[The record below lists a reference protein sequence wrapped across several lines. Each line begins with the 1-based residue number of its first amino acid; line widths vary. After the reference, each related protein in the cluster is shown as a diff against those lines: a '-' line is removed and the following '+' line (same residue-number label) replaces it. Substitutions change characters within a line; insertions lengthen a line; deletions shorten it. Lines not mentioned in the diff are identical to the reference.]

1 MLLPGRLSFHVSFH
15 SFVYEDETGA
25 ARVTD
30 DDLRRLLFSIA
41 YRMVGTVS
49 DAEDLVQEAFLR
61 LHREQQEGVEIES
74 PKAFLTT
81 VITRLSIDHLRSA
94 RVRRE
99 EYVGEWL
106 PEPLLV
112 DPAPGP
118 ADHAEMSD
126 TLSLAFLVLLES
138 LSPLERAVFLLHDV
152 FGYSFAEIA
161 AVVDKSEDNCR
172 QIASRSRRAVEAGQP
187 RFDPSAE
194 ERQRVAERFFAALTG
209 EASDIAELLSEDVVL
224 HGDGG
229 GKAPAIARA
238 LHGAHRVSRTFAN
251 WVKQGVRVG
260 ATIDAAIVN
269 GQPGAIFR
277 TESGE
282 VVSVLMLKVTDGR
295 ISEIFSIVN
304 PDKLQ
309 HVGKTAD
316 LVALMRLRGDSSQ
329 A

>member
-1 MLLPGRLSFHVSFH
+1 
-15 SFVYEDETGA
+15 
-25 ARVTD
+25 VT

-41 YRMVGTVS
+41 YRMVGSVS
-49 DAEDLVQEAFLR
+49 DAEDLVQEAYLR
-61 LHREQQEGVEIES
+61 MHREQQEGTEIES

-94 RVRRE
+94 RIRRE

-112 DPAPGP
+112 DPGPGP
-118 ADHAEMSD
+118 ADTAEMSD

-152 FGYSFAEIA
+152 FGYSFAEIGE
-161 AVVDKSEDNCR
+161 VVDKTEENCR
-172 QIASRSRRAVEAGQP
+172 QIATRARRAVDAGRP
-187 RFDPSAE
+187 RFDPSEE
-194 ERQRVAERFFAALTG
+194 ERRRVAERFFAALAG
-209 EASDIAELLSEDVVL
+209 DASDIAAVLSEDVVL

-238 LHGAHRVSRTFAN
+238 LHGAERVSRTFAN
-251 WVKQGVRVG
+251 WVKAGVRVG
-260 ATIDAAIVN
+260 ATMDAAVVN

-277 TESGE
+277 TASGE
-282 VVSVLMLKVTDGR
+282 VASVLMLKVTDGKV
-295 ISEIFSIVN
+295 SELFSIVN

-309 HVGKTAD
+309 HVGPVAD
-316 LVALMRLRGDSSQ
+316 LTELMRGRPGTG
-329 A
+329 

>member
-1 MLLPGRLSFHVSFH
+1 MTH
-15 SFVYEDETGA
+15 E
-25 ARVTD
+25 
-30 DDLRRLLFSIA
+30 DLRPLLFSIA

-61 LHREQQEGVEIES
+61 LHREEREGAEIES

-112 DPAPGP
+112 DPGPTP
-118 ADHAEMSD
+118 ADHAEIGD

-152 FGYSFAEIA
+152 FGYSHAEIA
-161 AVVDKSEDNCR
+161 GVVDKSVDNCR
-172 QIASRSRRAVEAGQP
+172 QIARRARQAVDAGRP
-187 RFDPSAE
+187 RFDPSEE
-194 ERQRVAERFFAALTG
+194 ERRAVAERFFMALNG
-209 EASDIAELLSEDVVL
+209 DASDIAAVLSEDVVL

-229 GKAPAIARA
+229 GKVPALAHA
-238 LHGAHRVSRTFAN
+238 LHGAARVGRTFAN
-251 WVKQGVRVG
+251 WVKQGTRVG
-260 ATIDAAIVN
+260 ATIDPAVVN
-269 GQPGAIFR
+269 GQPGAVFR
-277 TESGE
+277 APGGE

-295 ISEIFSIVN
+295 VSEIFSVVN

-309 HVGKTAD
+309 HLGEVAD
-316 LVALMRLRGDSSQ
+316 AASLLALLRRSG
-329 A
+329 AN

>member
-1 MLLPGRLSFHVSFH
+1 
-15 SFVYEDETGA
+15 
-25 ARVTD
+25 VT

-61 LHREQQEGVEIES
+61 LHREQQEGTEIES

-99 EYVGEWL
+99 QYVGEWL

-112 DPAPGP
+112 DESPGP

-152 FGYSFAEIA
+152 FGYSFAEIG
-161 AVVDKSEDNCR
+161 AVVERTEENCR
-172 QIASRSRRAVEAGQP
+172 QIASRARRAIDAARP
-187 RFDPSAE
+187 RFDPSEE
-194 ERQRVAERFFAALTG
+194 ERRRVAERFLAALAG
-209 EASDIAELLSEDVVL
+209 DASDIAAVLSEDVVL

-229 GKAPAIARA
+229 GKAPAIARP
-238 LHGAHRVSRTFAN
+238 LVGAGRVSRAFAN
-251 WVKQGVRVG
+251 WAKQGTRVG
-260 ATIDAAIVN
+260 ATMDFAIVN

-277 TESGE
+277 TSAGE
-282 VVSVLMLKVTDGR
+282 VVSVLTVKVTDGKV
-295 ISEIFSIVN
+295 SEVFSVVN

-309 HVGKTAD
+309 HVGKVAD
-316 LVALMRLRGDSSQ
+316 LTALMRLRGGS
-329 A
+329 APA

>member
-1 MLLPGRLSFHVSFH
+1 
-15 SFVYEDETGA
+15 
-25 ARVTD
+25 VT

-41 YRMVGTVS
+41 YRMVGSVS
-49 DAEDLVQEAFLR
+49 DAEDLVQEAYLR
-61 LHREQQEGVEIES
+61 MHREQQEGTEIES

-112 DPAPGP
+112 DPDPGP
-118 ADHAEMSD
+118 ADTAEMSD

-152 FGYSFAEIA
+152 FGYSFAEIGE
-161 AVVDKSEDNCR
+161 VVDKSEENCR
-172 QIASRSRRAVEAGQP
+172 QIATRARRAVDAGRP
-187 RFDPSAE
+187 RFDPSEE
-194 ERQRVAERFFAALTG
+194 ERRRVAERFFAALAG
-209 EASDIAELLSEDVVL
+209 DASDIAAVLSEDVVL

-238 LHGAHRVSRTFAN
+238 LHGAERVSRTFAN
-251 WVKQGVRVG
+251 WVKAGVRVG
-260 ATIDAAIVN
+260 ATMDAAVVN
-269 GQPGAIFR
+269 GQPGAVFR
-277 TESGE
+277 TASGE
-282 VVSVLMLKVTDGR
+282 VVSVLMLKVTDGKV
-295 ISEIFSIVN
+295 SELFSIVN

-309 HVGKTAD
+309 HVGQVAD
-316 LVALMRLRGDSSQ
+316 LTELMRGRPGTS
-329 A
+329 

>member
-1 MLLPGRLSFHVSFH
+1 
-15 SFVYEDETGA
+15 
-25 ARVTD
+25 
-30 DDLRRLLFSIA
+30 LRRLLFSIA

-61 LHREQQEGVEIES
+61 LHRAQQGGTEIES
-74 PKAFLTT
+74 QKAFLTT

-106 PEPLLV
+106 PEPLLA
-112 DPAPGP
+112 DPGPGP
-118 ADHAEMSD
+118 ADHAETSD

-161 AVVDKSEDNCR
+161 NVVGKSEENAR
-172 QIASRSRRAVEAGQP
+172 QIAARARKAVDARRP
-187 RFDPSAE
+187 RFDPSEE
-194 ERQRVAERFFAALTG
+194 ERRAVAERFFAALAG
-209 EASDIAELLSEDVVL
+209 DAADIAAVLSEDVVL

-238 LHGAHRVSRTFAN
+238 LQGVDRVSRTFAN
-251 WVKQGVRVG
+251 WVKQGVRIG
-260 ATIDAAIVN
+260 ATVDFAVVN

-277 TESGE
+277 TAEGE
-282 VVSVLMLKVTDGR
+282 VVSVLMLKISDGKV
-295 ISEIFSIVN
+295 SELFSIVN

-309 HVGKTAD
+309 HVGKVAD
-316 LVALMRLRGDSSQ
+316 LNEVMGLRGGS
-329 A
+329 APA

>member
-1 MLLPGRLSFHVSFH
+1 
-15 SFVYEDETGA
+15 
-25 ARVTD
+25 VTD

-61 LHREQQEGVEIES
+61 LHREEQEGVEIES

-112 DPAPGP
+112 DPDPGP
-118 ADHAEMSD
+118 ADHVEMSD

-152 FGYSFAEIA
+152 FGYSYAEIA
-161 AVVDKSEDNCR
+161 PVVDKSEENCR
-172 QIASRSRRAVEAGQP
+172 QIAVRARRAVDAGRP
-187 RFDPSAE
+187 RFDPSDD
-194 ERQRVAERFFAALTG
+194 ERRRVAERFFAALSG
-209 EASDIAELLSEDVVL
+209 DAADIAAVLSEDVVM

-229 GKAPAIARA
+229 GKVPAIARA
-238 LHGAHRVSRTFAN
+238 VHGADRVSRMWANFA
-251 WVKQGVRVG
+251 KQGAR
-260 ATIDAAIVN
+260 IDARIDVVTVN
-269 GQPGAIFR
+269 GHPGAVLRAADGLVI
-277 TESGE
+277 G
-282 VVSVLMLKVTDGR
+282 VVALDVADGKVR
-295 ISEIFSIVN
+295 EIRSIVN
-304 PDKLQ
+304 PEKLR
-309 HVGKTAD
+309 HIGEPADTA
-316 LVALMRLRGDSSQ
+316 ALLRPPKRVS
-329 A
+329 

>member
-1 MLLPGRLSFHVSFH
+1 
-15 SFVYEDETGA
+15 
-25 ARVTD
+25 VT

-41 YRMVGTVS
+41 YRMVGSVS

-61 LHREQQEGVEIES
+61 LHREQQEGAEIES

-99 EYVGEWL
+99 QYVGEWL

-112 DPAPGP
+112 DPDPGP
-118 ADHAEMSD
+118 ADQAEMSD

-138 LSPLERAVFLLHDV
+138 LTPLERAIFLLHDV
-152 FGYSFAEIA
+152 FGYSYAEIGQ
-161 AVVDKSEDNCR
+161 VVDKSEDNCR
-172 QIASRSRRAVEAGQP
+172 QIALRARRAVDAGRP
-187 RFDPSAE
+187 RFDPSEE
-194 ERQRVAERFFAALTG
+194 ERRRVAERFFAAVTG
-209 EASDIAELLSEDVVL
+209 EASDIADVLSEDVVL

-238 LHGAHRVSRTFAN
+238 LHGVDRVSRTFSN
-251 WVKQGVRVG
+251 WAKQGARLG
-260 ATIDAAIVN
+260 ATMDPAVVN
-269 GQPGAIFR
+269 GQPGAVFR
-277 TESGE
+277 SATGE
-282 VVSVLMLKVTDGR
+282 VISVLMIKVTDGKV
-295 ISEIFSIVN
+295 SELFSIVN

-309 HVGKTAD
+309 HVGEVAD
-316 LVALMRLRGDSSQ
+316 LSALMRLRGGSPP

>member
-1 MLLPGRLSFHVSFH
+1 
-15 SFVYEDETGA
+15 
-25 ARVTD
+25 VT

-61 LHREQQEGVEIES
+61 LHREQQEGAEIES

-99 EYVGEWL
+99 QYVGEWL

-112 DPAPGP
+112 DPDPGP
-118 ADHAEMSD
+118 ADHAEISD

-161 AVVDKSEDNCR
+161 DVVDKSEDNCR
-172 QIASRSRRAVEAGQP
+172 QIASRARRAVDAGRP
-187 RFDPSAE
+187 RFDPSEE
-194 ERQRVAERFFAALTG
+194 ERRRVAERFFAALAG
-209 EASDIAELLSEDVVL
+209 DAADIAAVLSEEVVL

-229 GKAPAIARA
+229 GKAPAIARP
-238 LHGAHRVSRTFAN
+238 LSGADRVSRTFAS
-251 WVKQGVRVG
+251 WAKQGGRVG
-260 ATIDAAIVN
+260 ATMDVARVN
-269 GQPGAIFR
+269 GQPGAVFR
-277 TESGE
+277 TVGGE
-282 VVSVLMLKVTDGR
+282 VISVLMLTITEGKV
-295 ISEIFSIVN
+295 SEIFSIVN

-309 HVGKTAD
+309 HIGEVAD
-316 LVALMRLRGDSSQ
+316 VAALLRLRASSRR

>member
-1 MLLPGRLSFHVSFH
+1 
-15 SFVYEDETGA
+15 
-25 ARVTD
+25 VTH

-61 LHREQQEGVEIES
+61 LHREQREGTEIES
-74 PKAFLTT
+74 RKAFLTT
-81 VITRLSIDHLRSA
+81 VVTRLGIDHLRSA

-112 DPAPGP
+112 DPDPTP
-118 ADHAEMSD
+118 ADQAEVSD

-152 FGYSFAEIA
+152 FGYSHAEVGE
-161 AVVDKSEDNCR
+161 VVGKSEDNCR
-172 QIASRSRRAVEAGQP
+172 QIALRARRAVDARRP
-187 RFDPSAE
+187 RFDPSE
-194 ERQRVAERFFAALTG
+194 QERRRVAERFFAALSG
-209 EASDIAELLSEDVVL
+209 QASDIAAVLSEDVVM

-238 LHGAHRVSRTFAN
+238 LRGADRVSRFWAN
-251 WVKQGVRVG
+251 LGRQGARVG
-260 ATIDAAIVN
+260 GVIELATVN

-277 TESGE
+277 TPDGKI
-282 VVSVLMLKVTDGR
+282 VSVVALDIADGKVC
-295 ISEIFSIVN
+295 EIRSVVN
-304 PDKLQ
+304 PDKLR
-309 HVGKTAD
+309 HIGEVAD
-316 LVALMRLRGDSSQ
+316 VAALLRPGAPS

>member
-1 MLLPGRLSFHVSFH
+1 MTTP
-15 SFVYEDETGA
+15 D
-25 ARVTD
+25 VTHEE
-30 DDLRRLLFSIA
+30 LRPLLFAIA
-41 YRMVGTVS
+41 YRMVGTVG

-61 LHREQQEGVEIES
+61 LHREEQTGAEIES
-74 PKAFLTT
+74 AKAFLTT
-81 VITRLSIDHLRSA
+81 VVTRLAIDHLRSA

-112 DPAPGP
+112 DPDPGP
-118 ADHAEMSD
+118 ADHAELGD

-161 AVVDKSEDNCR
+161 AVVGKNEDNCR
-172 QIASRSRRAVEAGQP
+172 QIAGRARRAVDARRP
-187 RFDPSAE
+187 RFDPSE
-194 ERQRVAERFFAALTG
+194 DERRRVAERFFAALSG
-209 EASDIAELLSEDVVL
+209 NVEDIAAVLSEDVVL

-229 GKAPAIARA
+229 GKAPALARA
-238 LHGAHRVSRTFAN
+238 MHGADRVSRALAN
-251 WVKQGVRVG
+251 WTKQGWRLG
-260 ATIDAAIVN
+260 ATIDPVSVN

-277 TESGE
+277 SAEGQ
-282 VVSVLMLKVTDGR
+282 VASVISLEIVDGR
-295 ISEIFSIVN
+295 VKEIHSVVN

-309 HVGKTAD
+309 HLGEVAD
-316 LVALMRLRGDSSQ
+316 VNALLRLRRGPAS